1 MAFEDI
7 RILRVRFLRGP
18 NLWTYRSALESWLD
32 LGVLEHHH
40 SASLPGFLPRL
51 RAALPALEE
60 HHCGVGERGGFL
72 QRLEE
77 GTWMGH
83 VLEHVVIELLNL
95 AGMPTGFGQTRSTRT
110 PGVYRMVFRARDEA
124 VARHAL
130 TLGHR
135 LLMNAINDL
144 PVDAAVDVAALRET
158 IDSAWLGPS
167 TAHIVASAT
176 ERGIP
181 HLRLNSG
188 NLVQLGHGAN
198 QRRIWTA
205 ETDQTSAIAQGI
217 AGDKSLTKR
226 LLGELGIPVPQGVV
240 APDRM
245 SVWEL
250 AQDVGLPVVVKP
262 TDANHGRGVTL
273 DLRTRQQVEEAW
285 TLADAEGSE
294 VIVERFV
301 PGVEHRLLVVA
312 NRVVAAARGETAWV
326 VGNGRETV
334 EALVQAQ
341 LNTDPRRGET
351 EDHPLSTIQVREDG
365 SILADL
371 RRQGLTPDDVPEAS
385 RRVMIQRNGNVAHD
399 CTDEVHPE
407 VARLA
412 SLAARTVG
420 LDIAGIDLVTEDIGA
435 NPTDQAFAIVEVNAG
450 PGLLSHLKPATGSPR
465 PVGKAIVDHL
475 FPADESGRIPIVGV
489 TGGAQATTTCRLIAW
504 LLQLAGHHTGLAC
517 REGLHLGSRCTE
529 AADATR
535 SPLAERLLINRDT
548 TAAVFE
554 NPASVILDQG
564 LAYDRCSVGVVTDL
578 EGWDALG
585 HHDVG
590 GADDMPRVL
599 RTQMDVV
606 RDDGVGVLN
615 ADEPAIA
622 ELARHCDGETVL
634 YATRADALRAHCT
647 AGGRAVLHREGRYLL
662 IEGTSEARVS
672 LSDAVAEASGLGP
685 TVLLPALAA
694 GWALGLTGPQLVAG
708 VQSFPSQAPFRASSS
723 PLHPVSARELFKLPA
738 GPSIEAGQPPAV
750 ATETDGS
757 NAGQGVTS

>member
-7 RILRVRFLRGP
+7 RILRVTFLRGP
-18 NLWTYRSALESWLD
+18 NLWTYRSALETWLD
-32 LGVLEHHH
+32 LGPLEQQH

-72 QRLEE
+72 QRLQE

-83 VLEHVVIELLNL
+83 VLEHIVIELLNL

-130 TLGHR
+130 ALGHR
-135 LLMNAINDL
+135 LLMNVINDQ
-144 PVDAAVDVAALRET
+144 PVDATADVAVLRET

-181 HLRLNSG
+181 HLRLNGG
-188 NLVQLGHGAN
+188 NLVQLGHGAS

-205 ETDQTSAIAQGI
+205 ETDHTSAIAQGI
-217 AGDKSLTKR
+217 AGDKALTKR
-226 LLGELGIPVPQGVV
+226 LLGELGIPVPQGEL
-240 APDRM
+240 APDRATAWD
-245 SVWEL
+245 V

-273 DLRTRQQVEEAW
+273 DLRTREQVEQAW
-285 TLADAEGSE
+285 DLADAEGSE
-294 VIVERFV
+294 VIIERFV

-312 NRVVAAARGETAWV
+312 GQVVAAARGETAWV
-326 VGNGRETV
+326 IGDGSSTV
-334 EALVQAQ
+334 DALVQAQ

-365 SILADL
+365 SVVADL
-371 RRQGLTPDDVPEAS
+371 RRQGLTPDDVPSAG
-385 RRVMIQRNGNVAHD
+385 RKVLIQRNGNVAHD
-399 CTDEVHPE
+399 CTDEVNPE
-407 VARLA
+407 VGRLA
-412 SLAARTVG
+412 ALAARTVG
-420 LDIAGIDLVTEDIGA
+420 LDIAGVDLVAEDIGLD
-435 NPTDQAFAIVEVNAG
+435 PHRQPFAIVEVNAG

-475 FPADESGRIPIVGV
+475 FPADETGRIPIIGV
-489 TGGAQATTTCRLIAW
+489 TGGANATAACRLIAW

-517 REGLHLGSRCTE
+517 RDGLHLGSRCTD
-529 AADATR
+529 AGDATR
-535 SPLAERLLINRDT
+535 HPLAERLLINRDT

-554 NPASVILDQG
+554 NPAAVILDQG
-564 LAYDRCSVGVVTDL
+564 LAYDRCAVGVVTDL
-578 EGWDALG
+578 EGWESLG
-585 HHDVG
+585 HHDV
-590 GADDMPRVL
+590 ATAQDMPRVL

-606 RDDGVGVLN
+606 LDDGVGVLN

-622 ELARHCDGETVL
+622 ALASHCDGETVL
-634 YATRADALRAHCT
+634 YATQAEALRAHCT
-647 AGGRAVLHREGRYLL
+647 GGGRAVLYREGRYLL
-662 IEGTSEARVS
+662 IEGTGEARIS
-672 LSDAVAEASGLGP
+672 LPDPVAQASGLAP
-685 TVLLPALAA
+685 AVLLPALAA
-694 GWALGLTGPQLVAG
+694 GWALGLTGPQLSAG
-708 VQSFPSQAPFRASSS
+708 VQSFPSQASFSAATNPVS
-723 PLHPVSARELFKLPA
+723 PVSARELFRPA
-738 GPSIEAGQPPAV
+738 TQASTEPPHAPGQTHEAA
-750 ATETDGS
+750 DGERAS
-757 NAGQGVTS
+757 